1 MFCITL
7 FEIGR
12 ARVVFFF
19 FPQRILGAGR
29 TLKSSVKNSHFDIFF
44 FQCYLFFISANKV
57 LLKYKL
63 LVQAGWD
70 YFPFKQ
76 RCHSTVPGKRT
87 NRVWFISKHN
97 WTHFWWPDF
106 PLNVSDILSMQVNYH
121 GHMCTTDE
129 AQSKTWLKS
138 A

>member
-12 ARVVFFF
+12 ARVGFVF

-63 LVQAGWD
+63 LVQAG
-70 YFPFKQ
+70 
-76 RCHSTVPGKRT
+76 
-87 NRVWFISKHN
+87 
-97 WTHFWWPDF
+97 
-106 PLNVSDILSMQVNYH
+106 
-121 GHMCTTDE
+121 
-129 AQSKTWLKS
+129 
-138 A
+138 

>member
-19 FPQRILGAGR
+19 FFPNASWELAELSNHLWKTVIL
-29 TLKSSVKNSHFDIFF
+29 IFF
-44 FQCYLFFISANKV
+44 SFSAIFFFISANKV

-76 RCHSTVPGKRT
+76 HCHSTVPGKRT
-87 NRVWFISKHN
+87 NRVLIHLQTQLNTFLMTWFSIKCLWHTFYAGKLPWAHVHN
-97 WTHFWWPDF
+97 RWGA
-106 PLNVSDILSMQVNYH
+106 V
-121 GHMCTTDE
+121 
-129 AQSKTWLKS
+129 
-138 A
+138 

>member
-12 ARVVFFF
+12 ARVVFCFF

-29 TLKSSVKNSHFDIFF
+29 TLKSSVKNCHFDIFF
-44 FQCYLFFISANKV
+44 FQCYLFLISANKV

-76 RCHSTVPGKRT
+76 HCHSTVPGKRT
-87 NRVWFISKHN
+87 NRVLIHLQTQLNTFLMTWFSIKCLWHTFYAGKLPWAHVHN
-97 WTHFWWPDF
+97 RWGA
-106 PLNVSDILSMQVNYH
+106 V
-121 GHMCTTDE
+121 
-129 AQSKTWLKS
+129 
-138 A
+138 